1 MRRRRAGS
9 LCLAI
14 LLGLTVTAADP
25 ADPRALP
32 REAVIEDIRYFL
44 STLESVHPD
53 PYTAFGGKVAF
64 KRRARQLIEEVPEG
78 GVDTSGVYRLLMAF
92 IADLGDGHTQLRA
105 PGAAPIFT
113 GKGELPLGFEVAAD
127 AIFVGRARATQREL
141 IGRRLAAVNGAPV
154 QELGRKVRR
163 LVPVENEF
171 GAYRA
176 LARHLTNPAGLIA
189 LFGDEPD
196 PLPLTL
202 LDAGGKKEEVRIRMA
217 DDENEDEAE
226 EWVAPT
232 WEGISAG
239 REPIWWQIIDE
250 GRAGYLGMRSIEGRE
265 AFLQARGRSDL
276 HDYVERYY
284 RQFEDR
290 EAPADLDAAVNG
302 VPCFTGTVSE
312 LLTAMK
318 KRGVDD
324 LIVDLTENGGGW
336 SSLMTPLYVLVYGRD
351 YLDYPFS
358 STWIDVASPQLL
370 EMNGWSAKELASAW
384 GPDFAVGDYRFQV
397 EGPPAAGKRVA
408 EYAAGL
414 EPMGCGLAALV
425 AGLGGRPLYRPR
437 VTVLVDSGTFSAAFQ
452 AACKLRHLGAR
463 LVGVPPAQAGN
474 AFTNVLPVRLP
485 RSGLSGSIAR
495 SVQSFFPPDSADAEA
510 LMPDKVMTWE
520 DYRRHGF
527 DVHAELLE
535 ALDLIRREET
545 EGLGR

>member
-1 MRRRRAGS
+1 VALS
-9 LCLAI
+9 
-14 LLGLTVTAADP
+14 LGLSLAAAAP
-25 ADPRALP
+25 ADPQVLP
-32 REAVIEDIRYFL
+32 REAVIEDIRFFL

-64 KRRARQLIEEVPEG
+64 KRRARQILEEVPDG
-78 GVDTSGVYRLLMAF
+78 GLDTSGVYRLLMSF
-92 IADLGDGHTQLRA
+92 IADLGDGHTQLRT
-105 PGAAPIFT
+105 PGAARESAR
-113 GKGELPLGFEVAAD
+113 KGDLPLRFDVAAD
-127 AIFVGRARATQREL
+127 GIFVGSARVAQRDL
-141 IGRRLAAVNGAPV
+141 IGRRLVAVNGIPV
-154 QELGRKVRR
+154 EDMSRKVRQ

-176 LARHLTNPAGLIA
+176 LARRLTNPGGLME
-189 LFGDEPD
+189 LFGDELD

-202 LDAGGKKEEVRIRMA
+202 LDAGGTKEEVRIRMA
-217 DDENEDEAE
+217 DDESEEEAGG
-226 EWVAPT
+226 WITPT
-232 WEGISAG
+232 WEGLSTG
-239 REPIWWQIIDE
+239 REPIWWQILGE
-250 GRAGYLGMRSIEGRE
+250 NRAGYLGMRSIEGRE

-276 HDYVERYY
+276 RDHVDRYY
-284 RQFEDR
+284 RQFEHS

-302 VPCFTGTVSE
+302 VPCFTDTVSE

-318 KRGVDD
+318 KRGVGD

-351 YLDYPFS
+351 YLDHPFPS
-358 STWIDVASPQLL
+358 LWIDVASPQLL
-370 EMNGWSAKELASAW
+370 EMNGWSAKDLASAW
-384 GPDFAVGDYRFQV
+384 GADFAVGDYRFKV
-397 EGPPAAGKRVA
+397 EGPPAAGKAVA

-425 AGLGGRPLYRPR
+425 AGLGGQPLYRPR

-463 LVGVPPAQAGN
+463 IVGVPPAQAGN

-485 RSGLSGSIAR
+485 RSGLTGSIAR

-510 LMPDKVMTWE
+510 LVPDKAMTWE

-527 DVHAELLE
+527 DAHAELLE
-535 ALDLIRREET
+535 ALDLIRREKSD
-545 EGLGR
+545 GLGH